1 MVKKIKDGYEDAPM
15 LTDAEREQLLKK
27 LEPPP
32 VSDQEAREIEKAW
45 IEKAWLEE
53 AKSADRAIE
62 EGREKAIPAEEVMR
76 ELWELVSK

>member
-1 MVKKIKDGYEDAPM
+1 MVKKIKEGYEDAPM

-45 IEKAWLEE
+45 LEE
-53 AKSADRAIE
+53 ARSADRAIE

-76 ELWELVSK
+76 ELWELVTK

>member
-1 MVKKIKDGYEDAPM
+1 MVKKINEGYEDAPM

-45 IEKAWLEE
+45 LEE

-76 ELWELVSK
+76 ELWELVTK

>member
-1 MVKKIKDGYEDAPM
+1 MVKKIKEGYEDAPM
-15 LTDAEREQLLKK
+15 LTDAEREQFLKK

-32 VSDQEAREIEKAW
+32 VSEQEGRE